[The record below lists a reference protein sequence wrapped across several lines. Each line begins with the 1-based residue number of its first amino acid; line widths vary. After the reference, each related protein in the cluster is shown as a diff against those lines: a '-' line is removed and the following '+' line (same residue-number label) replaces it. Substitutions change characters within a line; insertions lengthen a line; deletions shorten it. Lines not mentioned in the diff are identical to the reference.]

1 MELEELK
8 SAWAELDSRL
18 KENKSMNKTIVMKMA
33 QSKADKI
40 IGRLINWEIFSVVI
54 LILAIPLVFY
64 VSQWFVGKLIV
75 SYYFMLLLAGYC
87 CIGTI
92 WYIYKISGLMKID
105 FSKAISDNIYLTNR
119 YNIQIKREKFAMNVV
134 FGPIFAILLILSY
147 AELKVNMQLWIF
159 LICLLFLCSL
169 ITYWTYKRLYEKNIS
184 SILKSMNEIK
194 QLEEEEDPTQTIS
207 DPPKP

>member
-8 SAWAELDSRL
+8 IAWAELDSRL
-18 KENKSMNKTIVMKMA
+18 KENKSLNKTIIMEMA
-33 QSKADKI
+33 QNKADKL
-40 IGRLINWEIFSVVI
+40 IGRLINWEIIGTIV
-54 LILAIPLVFY
+54 LIVGIPLVFWIY
-64 VSQWFVGKLIV
+64 PWYKGKYISASILMIFAAV
-75 SYYFMLLLAGYC
+75 FC
-87 CIGTI
+87 CICI
-92 WYIYKISGLMKID
+92 VWYIYKISGLMKID
-105 FSKAISDNIYLTNR
+105 FSKPISDNIYYTNR

-194 QLEEEEDPTQTIS
+194 QLEEEE
-207 DPPKP
+207 

>member
-8 SAWAELDSRL
+8 NAWAELDNQL

-33 QSKADKI
+33 QCKADKI
-40 IGRLINWEIFSVVI
+40 IGRLINWEIIGTVV
-54 LILAIPLVFY
+54 LILSIPLTFY
-64 VSQWFVGKLIV
+64 ISQWFVGKLIV

-119 YNIQIKREKFAMNVV
+119 YNIQIKREKFAMNVI
-134 FGPIFAILLILSY
+134 FGPIFAILLILSF
-147 AELKVNMQLWIF
+147 AELKVNTQLWIF
-159 LICLLFLCSL
+159 LVCLLLLCTL
-169 ITYWTYKRLYEKNIS
+169 ATYWIYKRLYEKNIG

-194 QLEEEEDPTQTIS
+194 ALEEDAC
-207 DPPKP
+207 